1 MIRSISTHSE
11 TECLRIPL
19 KSVLPI
25 RKLLVSHVISYV
37 LGVISA
43 REDLDVV
50 FPWNAPYVIKR

>member
-1 MIRSISTHSE
+1 M
-11 TECLRIPL
+11 

-25 RKLLVSHVISYV
+25 RKLLVSDVISYG

-43 REDLDVV
+43 RDEFKDLDVV